1 MDTVVAIDGPAG
13 AGKSTVA
20 RLLAE
25 RMGFAYVNTGS
36 LYRALALC
44 AQRAGIDP
52 GALSEEFLHK
62 QQLEFRGADLY
73 LNGTLLGDELR
84 APEVARGASL
94 VSKQKCVRDY
104 LLPVQ
109 RGAAKNC
116 WIVMEGR
123 DIGTVI
129 FPEAKYKFFV
139 TATPEERARRR
150 MAQSGEVAAGA
161 DFEYRGRLTGPYYS
175 LLRQVIKALM
185 LDPHE
190 EMSSAWRAVI
200 AAGGPEKVPEAM
212 KKFNELPFS
221 YEEAGK
227 MAKALQ
233 IGKENSASEVAALMR
248 EWSRRASENYREAER
263 LAMEGR

>member
-25 RMGFAYVNTGS
+25 RMGYAYVNTGS

-52 GALSEEFLHK
+52 GALSEEFLRK
-62 QQLEFRGADLY
+62 QQLEFKGADLY

-84 APEVARGASL
+84 APEVANGASM

-129 FPEAKYKFFV
+129 FPDAQYKFFV

-161 DFEYRGRLTGPYYS
+161 DFEAILAEIKERDERDSTRKIAPLKPADDAVVVDTTGLS
-175 LLRQVIKALM
+175 IDDVVRKIVALIQ
-185 LDPHE
+185 
-190 EMSSAWRAVI
+190 A
-200 AAGGPEKVPEAM
+200 
-212 KKFNELPFS
+212 
-221 YEEAGK
+221 
-227 MAKALQ
+227 
-233 IGKENSASEVAALMR
+233 
-248 EWSRRASENYREAER
+248 
-263 LAMEGR
+263 